1 MPSKRVNISAMKSGD
16 GQLVETYLDA
26 SGRLVCSSELVPA
39 PGQYLLAHA
48 PASDAPLAV
57 PIFLS
62 EATPDGFHIAP
73 PLPTMWIPGTRLNL
87 RGPLG
92 HGFSLPASAQRVA
105 LVAFDDSPA
114 RLRGLIPLAFKQGA
128 SVTLLCRSV
137 PDDLPEEVEVQP
149 LRALAEISR
158 WADYIA
164 FDAARET
171 VPELVEMF
179 GRKNQPQVRAD
190 RSVAFGAQVLVRVP
204 MPCGGLADCG
214 VCALMVG
221 RDWLMVCKDG
231 PVFDLS
237 YLT

>member
-1 MPSKRVNISAMKSGD
+1 MKSGA
-16 GQLVETYLDA
+16 GQLVETYLEA
-26 SGRLVCSSELVPA
+26 GGRLVCPSELVPA

-48 PASDAPLAV
+48 PASNAPLAA

-62 EATPDGFHIAP
+62 EVTPDGFHIAP
-73 PLPTMWIPGTRLNL
+73 PLPAMWMPGTRLNL

-92 HGFSLPASAQRVA
+92 HGFLLPASAQRVA

-114 RLRGLIPLAFKQGA
+114 RLRGLIPLALKQGA

-137 PDDLPEEVEVQP
+137 PDDLPEEVEAQP
-149 LRALAEISR
+149 LHTLAEIRR

-164 FDAARET
+164 FDAVREA
-171 VPELVEMF
+171 VPELAEMF

-190 RSVAFGAQVLVRVP
+190 RGVAFGAQVLVRAPV
-204 MPCGGLADCG
+204 PCGGLADCG
-214 VCALMVG
+214 VCALMIG
-221 RDWLMVCKDG
+221 RDWLMVCSDG

-237 YLT
+237 HLI